1 MSADIHIDEFNRD
14 SAIAILRLYNSFPHP
29 MALYVDDITRV
40 DDPDEYGVISDR
52 HQRCIGALL
61 WLAEEKIIRYRDTI
75 GFDGIEQAIISLPA
89 LQALHHVPDRGTA
102 VTLVNLIRDALRD
115 KSSEALKQ
123 VMLMFYERF
132 LLLSNKGFGA

>member
-14 SAIAILRLYNSFPHP
+14 TAVALIRLYNNFPNP

-40 DDPDEYGVISDR
+40 DDADEYGVISER

-75 GFDGIEQAIISLPA
+75 GFDGIEQAVLS
-89 LQALHHVPDRGTA
+89 LQALHALHSKPETGVAISIIDE
-102 VTLVNLIRDALRD
+102 IRDAMRE
-115 KSSEALKQ
+115 KSSESLKR
-123 VMLMFYERF
+123 VMQQFYARF
-132 LLLSNKGFGA
+132 LNRL